1 MWQICQLLNLGPIV
15 SLPQEGLIFD
25 SLSSTKVKKIWFYRA
40 LALWQDYDVKCVQT
54 ILQEI
59 LDWVWKLCQAKV
71 SKVMNNVSKRFFGA
85 IVKIYGAKVDWGF
98 LLHLCMNIGIFPS
111 VSFFCIYSPHFLLY
125 LKQRQLV
132 RYYSNSMSLH
142 LRNIHVDHHWSC
154 SFSAAKTNNNSGTDY
169 PKPMCNHAYVSK
181 VSNIESSIPI
191 LDIVEKPQLL
201 SPSRA
206 LYVMMCC
213 YWHPACRPLF
223 QFSLSLTPHYHS
235 HPSKVATR

>member
-142 LRNIHVDHHWSC
+142 LRMLITIDRAHFLLLKQTTIQEQTTPNPCATTLMSQRYQTLKVQFQYLILLKNLSC
-154 SFSAAKTNNNSGTDY
+154 YLRHELFTLWCAVIGTQHAGHFFNFHSA
-169 PKPMCNHAYVSK
+169 
-181 VSNIESSIPI
+181 
-191 LDIVEKPQLL
+191 
-201 SPSRA
+201 
-206 LYVMMCC
+206 
-213 YWHPACRPLF
+213 
-223 QFSLSLTPHYHS
+223 
-235 HPSKVATR
+235 